1 MWILIA
7 IGILAVII
15 GLIAIYVMRRGK
27 TPLEP
32 MSTGMVAGGVI
43 GVVVGI
49 LLVEFAGFD
58 YPIPIILWFLGMAAG
73 QIIGLIYKKTK
84 K

>member
-15 GLIAIYVMRRGK
+15 GLVGIYAMRRGK

-32 MSTGMVAGGVI
+32 MSAGMVAGGII

-49 LLVEFAGFD
+49 LLVEFAGFE
-58 YPIPIILWFLGMAAG
+58 YPFPFILWLLGMAAG

-84 K
+84 

>member
-15 GLIAIYVMRRGK
+15 GLVGIYAMRRGR

-32 MSTGMVAGGVI
+32 ISAGMVAGGI
-43 GVVVGI
+43 AGVVVGI
-49 LLVEFAGFD
+49 LLVEFAGFE
-58 YPIPIILWFLGMAAG
+58 YPFPVILWFLGMAAG
-73 QIIGLIYKKTK
+73 QIIGLIYKKSK
-84 K
+84 